1 MQVEEYFTFAAIM
14 SATSALL
21 GWWLK
26 SRLDSSIRHEYDR
39 FLELFKAE
47 QKREEV
53 LQVERLKAFRDL
65 SSNLSVLRRYCAARE
80 AEVAPASE
88 FCARTDDLS
97 HEERLSLLQHSDS
110 LSRVLDEYEL
120 FLSPASRVAFDQLF
134 QQLSMGCG
142 LELLLAGG
150 SDLALN
156 SESLYREVVERIN
169 DVRTSLY
176 SDLGLPQDVKKTDK
190 TPPKELAL
198 ARKRMKE
205 WKNADT
211 QTTSHQGAC

>member
-1 MQVEEYFTFAAIM
+1 MQFEEYFTFAAM
-14 SATSALL
+14 TTATSAVL

-26 SRLDSSIRHEYDR
+26 SRLGHEYDR
-39 FLELFKAE
+39 LLELFKAE

-53 LQVERLKAFRDL
+53 LQVERLKAFRAL
-65 SSNLSVLRRYCAARE
+65 SSNLSELRRYCTARE

-88 FCARTDDLS
+88 FQVRTDDLP

-134 QQLSMGCG
+134 QQLSTGCG

-150 SDLALN
+150 SDLALD
-156 SESLYREVVERIN
+156 SESLYRVVVERIN

-176 SDLGLPQDVKKTDK
+176 SDLGLPQDVKKIDK

-198 ARKRMKE
+198 ARKRMKD
-205 WKNADT
+205 WKNVDT
-211 QTTSHQGAC
+211 